1 MSTGRD
7 AREGWNDGRA
17 LSTGSLLPLPV
28 RVTRVRRE
36 TADVATFELTA
47 ASPFAFASG
56 QFNMLYVFGLGEV
69 AISIS
74 GDPARDDRIV
84 HTVRAVGA
92 VSSALARLR
101 RDRVIGVRGPYGSYW
116 PVAESEGSDIIIVA
130 GGLGLA
136 PLRPVIYH
144 VLAHRER
151 YGSVVVLYGAR
162 SPADILYRRELEA
175 WRRRLDVDIVVT
187 VDHAAADWRGNVGVV
202 PALIPRT
209 PVDPDHAVAMVC
221 GPEIMMRFTVD
232 ALRQRGLAMDRIFLS
247 MERNMK
253 CAIGLCGHC
262 QFGPAFICRDG
273 PVFRCDRVASLFD
286 IREI

>member
-1 MSTGRD
+1 MSTAHRALDTRARRD
-7 AREGWNDGRA
+7 AVPPDW
-17 LSTGSLLPLPV
+17 SVPQPL
-28 RVTRVRRE
+28 RVARVRRE
-36 TADVATFELTA
+36 TAGVATLELIP
-47 ASPFAFASG
+47 ASPFAFDAG
-56 QFNMLYVFGLGEV
+56 QFNMLYVFGLGEAAV
-69 AISIS
+69 SIS
-74 GDPARDDRIV
+74 GDPAEEDRIV

-92 VSSALARLR
+92 VSGALARLR
-101 RDRVIGVRGPYGSYW
+101 RDMAIGVRGPYGSSW
-116 PVAESEGSDIIIVA
+116 PVAESESSDVIIVA

-136 PLRPVIYH
+136 PLRPVIYR

-151 YGSVVVLYGAR
+151 YGTVVVLYGAR
-162 SPADILYRRELEA
+162 GPADILYRRELET
-175 WRRRLDVDIVVT
+175 WRRRLDVDITVT

-202 PALIPRT
+202 PASIPRI

-232 ALRQRGLAMDRIFLS
+232 ALRQRGLAMDRIFVS

-262 QFGPAFICRDG
+262 QFGPAFVCRDG
-273 PVFRCDRVASLFD
+273 PVFRFDRIAPFFN

>member
-1 MSTGRD
+1 MTAMAPLTAD
-7 AREGWNDGRA
+7 N
-17 LSTGSLLPLPV
+17 LVPLPL
-28 RVTRVRRE
+28 RITRVRRE
-36 TADVATFELTA
+36 TADVATLELTP
-47 ASPFAFASG
+47 ASAFAFTAG

-74 GDPARDDRIV
+74 GDPAEEDRIV

-92 VSSALARLR
+92 VSSAITRLR
-101 RDRVIGVRGPYGSYW
+101 RNQVIGVRGPYGSYW
-116 PVAESEGSDIIIVA
+116 PVAESEGSDIVVVA

-151 YGSVVVLYGAR
+151 YGRVVVLYGAR
-162 SPADILYRRELEA
+162 GPADILYRRELEA
-175 WRRRLDVDIVVT
+175 WRRRLDVDITLT

-202 PALIPRT
+202 PALIPRM

-232 ALRQRGLAMDRIFLS
+232 ALRQRGLAMDRIFVS

-273 PVFRCDRVASLFD
+273 PVFRYDRIAPFFD